1 MSPIKKGS
9 AIRRIRE
16 IGIGGSLAVVLMSN
30 GWLVSSCSSAND
42 ETSYSY
48 EEVADT
54 LGVRSYIKEIRKG
67 EFTITKEESV
77 KPSEAGAVVTYLDGR
92 TETITPEQAKTMVE
106 SEINTATNGTSEY
119 RSSSSG
125 LSSMLLYGGLG
136 YMMGRS
142 MGGSNIASFREQN
155 RSNAAGV
162 YSSPAAYQ
170 NSQSVMRN
178 VESSRTTRVVNSRPS
193 GGRSGFFG
201 RSASRSGG

>member
-9 AIRRIRE
+9 TIRRIRE
-16 IGIGGSLAVVLMSN
+16 IGIGGSLAVVLMAN
-30 GWLVSSCSSAND
+30 GWLVSGCSSAND

-48 EEVADT
+48 EEVTDT

-92 TETITPEQAKTMVE
+92 TETIMPEQAKTMVE
-106 SEINTATNGTSEY
+106 SEINTAANGNTEY
-119 RSSSSG
+119 RSNSG

-142 MGGSNIASFREQN
+142 MGGGNIASFREQN
-155 RSNAAGV
+155 RTNAAGV
-162 YSSPAAYQ
+162 YSSPTAYQ
-170 NSQSVMRN
+170 NAQSVMRN

>member
-9 AIRRIRE
+9 TIRRIRE
-16 IGIGGSLAVVLMSN
+16 IGIGGSLAVVLMAN
-30 GWLVSSCSSAND
+30 GWLVSGCSSAND

-48 EEVADT
+48 EEVTDT

-106 SEINTATNGTSEY
+106 SEINTAANGNTEY
-119 RSSSSG
+119 RSNSG

-142 MGGSNIASFREQN
+142 MGGGNIASFREQN
-155 RSNAAGV
+155 RTNAAGV
-162 YSSPAAYQ
+162 YSSPTAYQ
-170 NSQSVMRN
+170 NAQSVMRN